1 MASMVWDDIDKTQD
15 VWVDAQS
22 RPAAGTEVRIN
33 GEIGTLFFSGSWNKI
48 KGSDA
53 KANGWIDGK
62 VKIRAN
68 DQSKLKE
75 RKTGPK
81 CFHGNEDSQPE
92 EKRQVRTP
100 IKKNNNKLCSSDKS
114 EADTPGGPKEEES
127 SDGED
132 CNNSHLKRAEE
143 KEQERGTRGTK
154 EYTRA
159 DYIGEERD
167 GSAYLVGTV
176 TVKDDTRRVYE
187 SDKGKLYYL
196 NESGNKGYC
205 SKGSNKFK
213 DVNFFRYLD
222 AEEKPSII
230 DPDGYLKA
238 DANCFIKKTMVEL
251 RNGTQIL
258 TPPLVLTSFGG
269 NETTDQYNTDL
280 HCIKGANLSQ
290 HAKAKNNITMDII
303 NHTIKN
309 AKDHKRD
316 DLFAKDEVYKD
327 FEFLNFIGFR
337 QSNIYDPENDYYG
350 PGQGNEGATPGN
362 EWKELYSLAQRTAPV
377 CLFFFSHRSV
387 ASKNCQLEI
396 NNYIKMRKNA
406 KDAKT
411 NLQYR
416 GMIVA
421 LHKEGSREPEFA
433 RQSVMYNQILDLK
446 NHEDGYFD
454 TYFEHHSGA
463 TNPTNDQEK
472 KRLIKEL
479 IKMKENGELVAHLT
493 PREYTKEVIRIL
505 EGFGY

>member
-1 MASMVWDDIDKTQD
+1 MASMVCRPKIQD
-15 VWVDAQS
+15 GWVNAKS
-22 RPAAGTEVRIN
+22 RPAAGTEVLIN
-33 GEIGTLFFSGSWNKI
+33 GKIGKVFYSGSWNKI
-48 KGSDA
+48 TNSDA
-53 KANGWIDGK
+53 SVNGWIDGK

-68 DQSKLKE
+68 DRSKLKG
-75 RKTGPK
+75 RITGPK
-81 CFHGNEDSQPE
+81 CFHNNEDSQPE
-92 EKRQVRTP
+92 EKRQVRRTP
-100 IKKNNNKLCSSDKS
+100 IKKTNCSSDKS

-132 CNNSHLKRAEE
+132 CSNSHL
-143 KEQERGTRGTK
+143 
-154 EYTRA
+154 TRA
-159 DYIGEERD
+159 NFKGEERD

-176 TVKDDTRRVYE
+176 TIKDDTRRVYE

-205 SKGSNKFK
+205 SKGSKKFK

-222 AEEKPSII
+222 AEEKTSIS

-238 DANCFIKKTMVEL
+238 DANCFIEKTMLQL
-251 RNGTQIL
+251 RNAIDSDSDEQML

-303 NHTIKN
+303 DNTIKRARDN
-309 AKDHKRD
+309 ERD

-337 QSNIYDPENDYYG
+337 QSNIYDPENDFYG

-411 NLQYR
+411 DLQYR
-416 GMIVA
+416 GMIIA
-421 LHKEGSREPEFA
+421 LHKEGSHEPEFA